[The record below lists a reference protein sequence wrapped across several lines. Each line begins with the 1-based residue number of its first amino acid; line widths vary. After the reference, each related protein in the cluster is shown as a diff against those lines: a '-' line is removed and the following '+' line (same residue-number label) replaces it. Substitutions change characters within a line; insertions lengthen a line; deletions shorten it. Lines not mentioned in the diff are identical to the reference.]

1 MAEGGGALSLL
12 CLAASSGVPLF
23 CRSRG
28 GPARQQLPFSLIGS
42 LNGVHMFG
50 ANLAVGLRG
59 ASAEGARV
67 AWRGYHDSVTLIA
80 LSSEPGASEAALGR
94 LLDAVFSAMVLVL
107 GLEELVPVRNVER
120 LKRDLRGCFG
130 LIDRLLGPGE
140 HPGVLAGCLE
150 SAVPPPGPPRDALQ
164 ERLERFAGAAGT
176 GLGCLLGGGGRV
188 LLATPPWWALP
199 PPDGALLAW
208 LLGGAPSPGARDLP
222 LYLPHGSPTVP
233 HRLLVLELVPG
244 VVVALLCGP
253 SPSLQHVR
261 TQLLP
266 QFWAP
271 AVEQLRGCARP
282 PPAPLPPG
290 VLAYLLIDLKQ
301 RRSRSGVTPGGAQ
314 GGLLPPRRRGAAL
327 RRFYA
332 LVAPH
337 YFPEAGGGPDP
348 PGGGARLCYVAGSSH
363 AACALLR
370 PPLLLLLLLPPGPRQ
385 GLRRVAR
392 AALAALAPP

>member
-164 ERLERFAGAAGT
+164 
-176 GLGCLLGGGGRV
+176 
-188 LLATPPWWALP
+188 
-199 PPDGALLAW
+199 
-208 LLGGAPSPGARDLP
+208 
-222 LYLPHGSPTVP
+222 VP